1 MPSLQAGGAE
11 KCLVNLLN
19 EFDYNNYDV
28 DLLLLN
34 KTGIFLKLLP
44 QQVKIITLQDDFAIF
59 SKNILSS
66 FLSFLFKGK
75 FGLAYSRIAFTY
87 KNRTI
92 KNSGFAEQY
101 SWKDLKK
108 AIPTID
114 NKYDVAIGFLEKT
127 SIYLTVDKV
136 VAKQKIGFVN
146 NDYKMLNLDSKF
158 DEPYFSKLDYLFTV
172 SESCE
177 DVLKNS
183 FPSLT
188 SKIKMMYNILSE
200 KAIQNLANERNDNL
214 DKGINLVT
222 LGRLSHQKGFDIAI
236 KSCAILKQK
245 GIDFKWYILGEG
257 EDRKALEQLIIEN
270 DVVANF
276 ILLGIK
282 ENPYPYINNA
292 TIYVQP
298 SRFEGKSLAIDEAK
312 ILHKPI
318 LVSNFPSAKD
328 QITSHENGIIVPLNA
343 ESIAAGIENLIQDSE
358 LRAKLISNLKRHHY
372 GTESEINKL
381 YQLIDN

>member
-44 QQVKIITLQDDFAIF
+44 SSVKVIILQDDFSIF
-59 SKNILSS
+59 SKNIFSS
-66 FLSFLFKGK
+66 VLSFLMKRK
-75 FGLAYSRIAFTY
+75 FSLAFSRIAFTF
-87 KNRTI
+87 KNKFI

-108 AIPTID
+108 SISTID

-136 VAKQKIGFVN
+136 IAYKKIGFVN
-146 NDYKMLNLDSKF
+146 NDYKMLNLDAKF

-177 DVLKNS
+177 KVLKDS

-188 SKIKMMYNILSE
+188 SNIKMMYNILSE
-200 KAIQNLANERNDNL
+200 KAIHNLASERNDEL
-214 DKGINLVT
+214 DKGINIVT

-236 KSCAILKQK
+236 KACSILKK
-245 GIDFKWYILGEG
+245 KAVDFKWYILGEG
-257 EDRKALEQLIIEN
+257 EDRKALEQLINEN
-270 DVVANF
+270 DVSDNF

-292 TIYVQP
+292 TIYAQT

-318 LVSNFPSAKD
+318 LVTNFPSAKD
-328 QITSHENGIIVPLNA
+328 QIINRENGMIVPLDA
-343 ESIAAGIENLIQDSE
+343 ESIAEGIHNLISDLSFRNE
-358 LRAKLISNLKRHHY
+358 LISNLKKHSY